1 MPDSDR
7 LLESFDR
14 IDEAN
19 AQDPNTE
26 GVDGVET
33 PAALVYGRR
42 MTAQLERL
50 RPDASEALRIAAR
63 AQHIRRWELPRSDF
77 PMDRVGYLKWRT
89 TLYGYHGEKAG
100 EIMEAAGYDDESI
113 ARVKLILSKGKLK
126 TDPEAQTLEDAA
138 ALVFLE
144 HHLAEFAA
152 REDMTEEKL
161 IDILQKT
168 WRKMSEQGQQEAL
181 KLELPP
187 DLQEIVQKALSGA

>member
-1 MPDSDR
+1 MADSDR
-7 LLESFDR
+7 LQDAFDR

-26 GVDGVET
+26 DVDGVET

-42 MTAQLERL
+42 MTGQLERL

-77 PMDRVGYLKWRT
+77 PMDRAGYLKWRT

-100 EIMEAAGYDDESI
+100 EIMAAAGYDDESI
-113 ARVKLILSKGKLK
+113 ARVKLILSKRKLK

-161 IDILQKT
+161 INILQKT
-168 WRKMSEQGQQEAL
+168 WGKMSEQGQQEAL
-181 KLELPP
+181 ELELPP
-187 DLQEIVQKALSGA
+187 DLQEIVRKALSGA